1 MAIKSW
7 LKVQTSL
14 EILENIAELFAT
26 TTADPAKNNNLD
38 IGVRPTDIIQVH

>member
-26 TTADPAKNNNLD
+26 R
-38 IGVRPTDIIQVH
+38 RPTRRKTTTLTLACAQPI